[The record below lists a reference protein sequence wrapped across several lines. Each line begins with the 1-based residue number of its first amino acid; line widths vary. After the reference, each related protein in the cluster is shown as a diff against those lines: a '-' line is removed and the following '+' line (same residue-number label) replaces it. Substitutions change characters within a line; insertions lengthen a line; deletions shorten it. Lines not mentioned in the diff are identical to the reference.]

1 MSIVSSEVIINR
13 PDRSDFDRRIREK
26 HIEHLSNTHIR
37 SLNYT
42 FTTDPADYV
51 GDEIAYELAL
61 ATEYAPI
68 LAQHALDL
76 DSQLGQQE
84 VQQWIQEMASGKDPW
99 HTAPFI
105 PSTPEFNDWD
115 TAASESL
122 KHYLL
127 IDSRQE
133 LLNVKASVDNTS
145 NNDLTDLLVAIG
157 STFSQTDLRA
167 EIQIAVDNR
176 ASMDL
181 YSPSVVE

>member
-1 MSIVSSEVIINR
+1 MSIISSEIIINR

-26 HIEHLSNTHIR
+26 HIDHLDNIHLR

-42 FTTDPADYV
+42 FTTDSADYV
-51 GDEIAYELAL
+51 GDEAAYDLAL
-61 ATEYAPI
+61 DAEYAPI

-76 DSQLGQQE
+76 NNQLGQQE
-84 VQQWIQEMASGKDPW
+84 VQQWIQEMESGEDPW
-99 HTAPFI
+99 HTDPFV

-133 LLNVKASVDNTS
+133 LLNVKASADGTS
-145 NNDLTDLLVAIG
+145 NNDLTDLLVAIS

-181 YSPSVVE
+181 YSPSVVN